1 MANCNM
7 SCARAT
13 LFLLTIFICFGHFS
27 VSAFEFQVGGTKDW
41 VVPPT
46 NDSKIYNDWASGNR
60 FQVGDTIRFKYK
72 KDSVMEVTEEE
83 FKKCNSTRPNF
94 FSNTGNTV
102 YLFDHAGSFYFI
114 SGASGHCQRGQ
125 RMIVKVMSLEESP
138 SSDHR
143 SSGSRAAV
151 FSVFVQLVVSYV
163 ACLLF

>member
-1 MANCNM
+1 MNCV
-7 SCARAT
+7 RAT

-60 FQVGDTIRFKYK
+60 FLVGDTIRFKYK
-72 KDSVMEVTEEE
+72 KDSVMEVTEE
-83 FKKCNSTRPNF
+83 
-94 FSNTGNTV
+94 
-102 YLFDHAGSFYFI
+102 D
-114 SGASGHCQRGQ
+114 GASGHCQRGQ

-138 SSDHR
+138 SRDRR

-151 FSVFVQLVVSYV
+151 FSVFVQFVVSYV